1 MHQLQPTRMDLTPKF
16 PETTSLTS
24 FSILEDAGAA
34 LARLSGFVNGKA
46 VSLLPEVDLRLLASE
61 YAIDS
66 NRIFQKVASPLFPIA
81 NRLRDPRA
89 EPDVSIDPNDPSGH
103 ATLLG
108 TNVRFPMN
116 HRGSGDAS
124 PPHHLHGSLFRRRA
138 DSTITSEG
146 PRTASTESIFKTRPL
161 TNWAEEVEVTIRH
174 SLSEGKYRYELRAK
188 NRGEHSVPIG
198 MGAHPYFQL
207 PSGDPKS
214 ARLFLP
220 SIRVAEIDGLG
231 NVFPTGR
238 WISVPQSRFDFCSP
252 APLPYGG
259 FDHFSFL
266 IRSDR
271 APSNSKIIPPASL
284 SGSAREARISSALS
298 SIIPEADRSSR
309 WNSLPIFPIRAKRC
323 GGINRPA
330 SASSLPAKRKLTPLR
345 LKSARS
351 ETQGTRTVPSPGE

>member
-138 DSTITSEG
+138 DSTVTSEG

-252 APLPYGG
+252 APLPDGG
-259 FDHFSFL
+259 FDHFFL
-266 IRSDR
+266 FDPIGPR
-271 APSNSKIIPPASL
+271 ALELQDHTTGVAF
-284 SGSAREARISSALS
+284 RV
-298 SIIPEADRSSR
+298 
-309 WNSLPIFPIRAKRC
+309 
-323 GGINRPA
+323 
-330 SASSLPAKRKLTPLR
+330 
-345 LKSARS
+345 SARS
-351 ETQGTRTVPSPGE
+351 PNILGTQFYYPGSGSIFALEFVTHLPDPREAVWGNQPTGLRLLAPGETETYAFEIEIRAL